1 MADMTLGQVPT
12 AKRRAH
18 ESGDLSLSDREHW
31 FRDLIGTRKVNTSNQ
46 LHRYSYYC
54 LSLFIYTHIF
64 ILRLNSN
71 TCSAW
76 FDSRVKKVEKCV
88 GSVGPVRTV
97 LTAVWTVPTAVGTVL
112 GTVYFMWVSA
122 RDGRDGLIR
131 VRFG

>member
-1 MADMTLGQVPT
+1 M
-12 AKRRAH
+12 
-18 ESGDLSLSDREHW
+18 
-31 FRDLIGTRKVNTSNQ
+31 
-46 LHRYSYYC
+46 
-54 LSLFIYTHIF
+54 
-64 ILRLNSN
+64 
-71 TCSAW
+71 
-76 FDSRVKKVEKCV
+76 